1 MRGENNRCT
10 LMVEAALIYPLFIFT
25 IIAMLVLGLLKLE
38 QTLVQFATTKIASQ
52 AAREAAYPGYEK
64 YLAPAS
70 SGIDID
76 VMGFPGTDGVDSYYK
91 ERELYAG
98 FFRSKDEVGNGFE
111 EKLNALLLKYTMVSG
126 LTVDSDIEIT
136 GIITPTVKTN
146 IKYGIRLPDGLAKAL
161 KHIGAPANL
170 ELQESSYAFS
180 SNATEF
186 VRDIDLGADLI
197 DFLLEKF
204 NLKERVDVYVNKLK
218 TLRDKLGGTGR

>member
-1 MRGENNRCT
+1 
-10 LMVEAALIYPLFIFT
+10 
-25 IIAMLVLGLLKLE
+25 
-38 QTLVQFATTKIASQ
+38 
-52 AAREAAYPGYEK
+52 
-64 YLAPAS
+64 
-70 SGIDID
+70 
-76 VMGFPGTDGVDSYYK
+76 
-91 ERELYAG
+91 
-98 FFRSKDEVGNGFE
+98 
-111 EKLNALLLKYTMVSG
+111 MVSG